1 MRNRTHW
8 VEAAVIGLILT
19 ATAGF
24 IVTREANRPRTRS
37 TAAVARAPIVD
48 ERPLPTARALAALA
62 ITPEEQ
68 RFSQEAARIADREVD
83 LAFADALW
91 RAAEKR
97 GNQDPANRELNAK
110 LQLAQTALADVQSR
124 QGEVT

>member
-91 RAAEKR
+91 RGAGKR
-97 GNQDPANRELNAK
+97 GNQGPAKHARNAEGP
-110 LQLAQTALADVQSR
+110 AA
-124 QGEVT
+124 